1 MLYSFF
7 IPQRDDEEDKEP
19 TPPPVPPYNPL
30 PPTST
35 PSDSPNIRVHVNPY
49 VHESTP
55 EDPVPESN
63 QPPFLSRG
71 QNRQSP
77 PTDTTITKS
86 TESQYSTPS
95 QPAPSA
101 GMRQTSVK
109 NASLPTSSE
118 GAPAIPPRPPP
129 PTTNTTVEQEGSKSS
144 KPVIYTPV
152 EISNPRHVQKP
163 LPPPEPHQ
171 PALYYATVRKPAL

>member
-1 MLYSFF
+1 MKGTKN
-7 IPQRDDEEDKEP
+7 QRHH
-19 TPPPVPPYNPL
+19 YNPL

-63 QPPFLSRG
+63 QPPFVSRD
-71 QNRQSP
+71 QNLQSP
-77 PTDTTITKS
+77 PTDTKIT
-86 TESQYSTPS
+86 TNPESQYSMIVLPS
-95 QPAPSA
+95 PSA
-101 GMRQTSVK
+101 GMKQASVK
-109 NASLPTSSE
+109 KKNEASLPPAALPTSSE

-129 PTTNTTVEQEGSKSS
+129 PPSNTTVEQEGSKSS

-171 PALYYATVRKPAL
+171 PALYYATVRKPAP